1 MVKEKTLI
9 RNIVMEKRKALSKE
23 LKEVFDNNILDKI
36 LSSKEYKEA
45 KTILVYVSFEGEVD
59 THKFIK
65 YAIDDN
71 KKVCVPKVMSKQEGM
86 KAVNIGS
93 FNDLKVG
100 KYGILEPLDFSREVQ
115 EKEIDLVIMPGVAF
129 DKNGGRV
136 GYGGAFYD
144 RFLKKLIDKIPK
156 IALAYDFQV
165 FDKVPVEE
173 HDEKI
178 DRIITN

>member
-1 MVKEKTLI
+1 MVKEKIQI
-9 RNIVMEKRKALSKE
+9 RNIVIEKRKALSKE

-36 LSSKEYKEA
+36 LSSKEYEVA

-59 THKFIK
+59 THRFIK
-65 YAIDDN
+65 HAIEDN
-71 KKVCVPKVMSKQEGM
+71 KKVCVPKVISKEEGM
-86 KAVNIGS
+86 KAVNIS
-93 FNDLKVG
+93 SLNDLKVG
-100 KYGILEPLDFSREVQ
+100 KYGILEPLDFSREVE

-144 RFLKKLIDKIPK
+144 RFLKKLRYETPK
-156 IALAYDFQV
+156 IALAYDFQI
-165 FDKVPVEE
+165 FCKVPTEE